1 MDKGVFVA
9 YDDDKAYTYVFHK
22 DAIQGTVNS
31 FKILLTI
38 SVNKAKHVLFFS
50 FLLNIFITAYEN
62 EQYYTSF
69 EVEPINRKIAA
80 V

>member
-31 FKILLTI
+31 YKILLTI
-38 SVNKAKHVLFFS
+38 SVNKAKHVLFFL
-50 FLLNIFITAYEN
+50 FC
-62 EQYYTSF
+62 
-69 EVEPINRKIAA
+69 
-80 V
+80 